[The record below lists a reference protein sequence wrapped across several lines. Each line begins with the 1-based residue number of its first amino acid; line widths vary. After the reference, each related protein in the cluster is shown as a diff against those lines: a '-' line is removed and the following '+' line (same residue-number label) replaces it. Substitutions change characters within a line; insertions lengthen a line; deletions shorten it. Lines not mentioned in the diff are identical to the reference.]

1 MRVYQWTWMHLVA
14 PVIRMAFSDETI
26 EKNLLLRHAPD
37 RNVDYCYLGA
47 TPTEDVLR
55 VFDSA
60 FGQFLAPDI
69 CRVSSD
75 L

>member
-1 MRVYQWTWMHLVA
+1 MRVYQWTRMHLVA
-14 PVIRMAFSDETI
+14 PVIRLVFSDETI
-26 EKNLLLRHAPD
+26 EKNLLLRHASD
-37 RNVDYCYLGA
+37 RSVDYRCLGA

-60 FGQFLAPDI
+60 FGQFLAADI
-69 CRVSSD
+69 CRVSSE

>member
-1 MRVYQWTWMHLVA
+1 MHLVA
-14 PVIRMAFSDETI
+14 PVIRLVFSDETI
-26 EKNLLLRHAPD
+26 EKNLLLRHASD
-37 RNVDYCYLGA
+37 RSVDYRCLGA

-60 FGQFLAPDI
+60 FGQFLAADI